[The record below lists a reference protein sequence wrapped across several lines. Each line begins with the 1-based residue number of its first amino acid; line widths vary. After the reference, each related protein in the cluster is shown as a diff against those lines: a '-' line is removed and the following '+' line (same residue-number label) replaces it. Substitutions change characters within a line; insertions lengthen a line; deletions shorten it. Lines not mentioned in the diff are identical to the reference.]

1 MKIGFIGVGN
11 IGAPIAGQL
20 LGAGHSLVVHDL
32 RPEAA
37 QALLSA
43 GAHWSDSAAALA
55 AECEVVATCLP
66 GPIEMEQVCL
76 GPSGI
81 VGVIKP
87 GGLYIDHTTN
97 SPLLVR
103 QVHNTLA
110 ARGVGMLDAPVSGGM
125 EGAQTRDLLVMAG
138 GEPAVFERARP
149 LLDTVAKRVIY
160 TGGIGTGSIAKIMH
174 NSASFTLDLVMA
186 ECWTTGVKAGIDAA
200 TIVKVFN
207 EAALGQMMSLKVRL
221 PATWLRGDFEPRF
234 SLALARKD
242 LGLALELAW
251 ATDTPMR
258 LAAICEQEMIE
269 AVGRG
274 WADRDASIFL
284 TLQEER
290 AKVQVRLPATPGKH
304 RDRSKTGANS
314 PAR

>member
-1 MKIGFIGVGN
+1 MKVGFIGIGN

-20 LGAGHSLVVHDL
+20 LKAGHSLIVHDL
-32 RPEAA
+32 RREAA
-37 QALLSA
+37 GALLSA
-43 GAHWSDSAAALA
+43 GASWSDSVAAVAG
-55 AECEVVATCLP
+55 ECEVVATCLP
-66 GPIEMEQVCL
+66 GPTQMEQVCL
-76 GPSGI
+76 GPGGI
-81 VGVIKP
+81 VSHIKP
-87 GGLYIDHTTN
+87 GRLYIDHTTN
-97 SPLLVR
+97 SPPLVR
-103 QVHNTLA
+103 RVHEMLSA
-110 ARGVGMLDAPVSGGM
+110 KGVAMLDAPVSGGT
-125 EGAQTRDLLVMAG
+125 EGAQTRELLVMAG

-149 LLDTVAKRVIY
+149 LLDAVAKRVIY

-242 LGLALELAW
+242 LGLALELAR

-290 AKVQVRLPATPGKH
+290 AKIQVRLPATS
-304 RDRSKTGANS
+304 SKD
-314 PAR
+314 PDPV